1 VGKNITLRVA
11 KAWEEVVM
19 AGSDND
25 IVVRIGGDSA
35 AGGIV
40 TTGEVFARIAS
51 FVGLEIYTTR
61 TIPAE
66 IKGGHVMFQVR
77 AADHPVYS
85 QGDELDLLVA
95 YDQES
100 FDRYFEL
107 LRKGGVFVYNSNDL
121 TPPQSRDVRLYG
133 LPLNELARQIDFTR
147 GRNIIL
153 IGALVKLFDLPYDRA
168 AEVVRRQLGRKKE
181 MLEQNLTALQT
192 GHRWVE
198 ENVGQ
203 ESPFHLRGTARDA
216 LGNERLVLS
225 GNQALSIGAIAAG
238 CRFYAGYPITPASDI
253 MEFLAAEFPK
263 IGGTMVQAEDE
274 IAAVG
279 MALGASYTG
288 VRAMTATSGP
298 GLALMIEMIGHASMT
313 ETPLVV
319 ADVQRA
325 GPSTGMPTKVS
336 QGDLRMAVFAGND
349 DAPRFVVA
357 PVSVEDCF
365 YQINNAFNLAEKY
378 QTPVLFLS
386 DQDMSVRVQTI
397 PPFDLSRVKHEPR
410 LVWDPRSDG
419 HGQYERYANTPTG
432 VSPMSLPGVPGGQ
445 YTAEGLEHYASGAP
459 GYDPEL
465 HSANMEKRYRKLESA
480 LADIEAWGMYEQFGD
495 QDAVLGIIGWGS
507 TIGPV
512 REAVERAER
521 NGIPV
526 AVFYPK
532 ALFPLPDAR
541 LKAFLERRRAVIV
554 PEMNYTG
561 QFAGMLR
568 ARAQSYGIERPII
581 KLNQYGGVPITTRQV
596 YEQIVAVSETLKK

>member
-1 VGKNITLRVA
+1 MTAL
-11 KAWEEVVM
+11 
-19 AGSDND
+19 DND
-25 IVVRIGGDSA
+25 LVVRIGGDSA

-77 AADHPVYS
+77 AADHPVHS

-95 YDQES
+95 YDHES
-100 FDRYFEL
+100 YDRYYKL
-107 LRKGGVFVYNSNDL
+107 LKKDGIFVYNSNDL
-121 TPPQSRDVRLYG
+121 TPPDGGGVKMFG
-133 LPLNELARQIDFTR
+133 LPLNELARKADFTR

-168 AEVVRRQLGRKKE
+168 VEVVRKQLGRKKE

-192 GHRWVE
+192 GYRWIE
-198 ENVGQ
+198 ENIGV
-203 ESPFHLRGTARDA
+203 ESPFHLRGKPRDKD
-216 LGNERLVLS
+216 ERLVIS

-263 IGGTMVQAEDE
+263 IGGTMIQAEDE
-274 IAAVG
+274 IAAIG
-279 MALGASYTG
+279 MAVGASYTG

-298 GLALMIEMIGHASMT
+298 GLALMVEMLGHASMT
-313 ETPLVV
+313 ETPLVIV
-319 ADVQRA
+319 DVQRA
-325 GPSTGMPTKVS
+325 GPSTGLPTKVS
-336 QGDLRMAVFAGND
+336 QGDLRLAVFGGND

-365 YQINNAFNLAEKY
+365 YQIINAFNLAEKY
-378 QTPVLFLS
+378 QMPVLFLS

-410 LVWDPRSDG
+410 LLWDGNGP
-419 HGQYERYANTPTG
+419 YERYVDTPTG
-432 VSPMSLPGVPGGQ
+432 VSPMSLPGMRGGQ
-445 YTAEGLEHYASGAP
+445 YTAEGLEHYPSGAP
-459 GYDPEL
+459 GYEPEL
-465 HSANMEKRYRKLESA
+465 HMANMEKRYRKLDAA
-480 LADIEAWGMYEQFGD
+480 LPDIEAWGMYEEFGNP
-495 QDAVLGIIGWGS
+495 DAALGIIGWGS

-512 REAVERAER
+512 REAVARAKE
-521 NGIPV
+521 NDIPV

-541 LKAFLERRRAVIV
+541 LKAFLEKRQAVIV

-568 ARAQSYGIERPII
+568 ARAQSYGIERPIV
-581 KLNQYGGVPITTRQV
+581 KLNEYGGRPIATRQV
-596 YEQIVAVSETLKK
+596 YDEIVALNVTLKK

>member
-1 VGKNITLRVA
+1 L
-11 KAWEEVVM
+11 
-19 AGSDND
+19 
-25 IVVRIGGDSA
+25 VVRIGGDSA

-51 FVGLEIYTTR
+51 LVGLEIYTTR

-77 AADHPVYS
+77 VADHPVHS
-85 QGDELDLLVA
+85 QGDELDLLVT

-100 FDRYFEL
+100 YDRYYKL
-107 LRKGGVFVYNSNDL
+107 LRPGGIFVYNSNDL
-121 TPPQSRDVRLYG
+121 TPPEGGSVKRYG
-133 LPLNELARQIDFTR
+133 LPLNELARKIGFTR

-168 AEVVRRQLGRKKE
+168 VEVVRKQLGRKKD

-192 GHRWVE
+192 GYRWVE
-198 ENVGQ
+198 ENVGI
-203 ESPFHLRGTARDA
+203 ESPFHLRGTPRGVGDA
-216 LGNERLVLS
+216 SQDDRLVIS

-263 IGGTMVQAEDE
+263 IGGTMIQAEDE
-274 IAAVG
+274 IAAIG
-279 MALGASYTG
+279 MAVGASYTG

-298 GLALMIEMIGHASMT
+298 GFALMVEMLGHASMT
-313 ETPLVV
+313 ETPLVIV
-319 ADVQRA
+319 DVQRA
-325 GPSTGMPTKVS
+325 GPSTGLPTKVS
-336 QGDLRMAVFAGND
+336 QGDLRLAVFGGND

-357 PVSVEDCF
+357 PVSVQDCF
-365 YQINNAFNLAEKY
+365 YQMINAFNLAEKY
-378 QTPVLFLS
+378 QMPVVFLS

-397 PPFDLSRVKHEPR
+397 PPFDLSRVKQEPR
-410 LVWDPRSDG
+410 LLWDG
-419 HGQYERYANTPTG
+419 HGPYERYVDTPTG
-432 VSPMSLPGVPGGQ
+432 VSPMSLPGMRGGQ
-445 YTAEGLEHYASGAP
+445 YTAEGLEHYPTGAP
-459 GYDPEL
+459 GYEPEL
-465 HSANMEKRYRKLESA
+465 HMANMEKRYRKLDAA
-480 LADIEAWGMYEQFGD
+480 LPDIEAWGMYEEFGD
-495 QDAVLGIIGWGS
+495 PDAALGIIGWGS

-512 REAVERAER
+512 REAVARAKEH
-521 NGIPV
+521 GIPV

-541 LKAFLERRRAVIV
+541 LKAFLEKRQAVIV

-568 ARAQSYGIERPII
+568 ARAQSYGIERPIV
-581 KLNQYGGVPITTRQV
+581 KLNQYGGQPIATRLV
-596 YEQIVAVSETLKK
+596 YDEIVALDEMLKK

>member
-1 VGKNITLRVA
+1 MTT
-11 KAWEEVVM
+11 
-19 AGSDND
+19 DND
-25 IVVRIGGDSA
+25 LVVRIGGDSA

-40 TTGEVFARIAS
+40 TTGEVFARIAAY
-51 FVGLEIYTTR
+51 VGLEIYTTR

-77 AADHPVYS
+77 AADHPVHS

-100 FDRYFEL
+100 YDRYFKL
-107 LRKGGVFVYNSNDL
+107 LKPGGIFVYNSNDL
-121 TPPQSRDVRLYG
+121 TLPLSSQARIYG
-133 LPLNELARQIDFTR
+133 IPLNELARQIDFTR

-168 AEVVRRQLGRKKE
+168 VQVVHKQLGRKKE
-181 MLEQNLTALQT
+181 MLEQNLTALQA
-192 GHRWVE
+192 GYRWVE
-198 ENVGQ
+198 ENIGL
-203 ESPFHLRGTARDA
+203 ESPFHLRGRPREND
-216 LGNERLVLS
+216 ERLIIS
-225 GNQALSIGAIAAG
+225 GNQALAIGAIAAG

-263 IGGTMVQAEDE
+263 IGGTMIQAEDE
-274 IAAVG
+274 IAAIG
-279 MALGASYTG
+279 MALGASFTG
-288 VRAMTATSGP
+288 ARAMTATSGP
-298 GLALMIEMIGHASMT
+298 GLALMVEMIGHASMT
-313 ETPLVV
+313 ETPVV
-319 ADVQRA
+319 IVDVQRA

-336 QGDLRMAVFAGND
+336 QGDLRLAVFGGND

-365 YQINNAFNLAEKY
+365 YQIVNAFNLAEKY

-397 PPFDLSRVKHEPR
+397 PPFDLSKVKHEPR
-410 LVWDPRSDG
+410 LLWNPHGDG
-419 HGQYERYANTPTG
+419 PSQYERYQDTPSG
-432 VSPMSLPGVPGGQ
+432 VSPMSVPGMSGGQ

-465 HSANMEKRYRKLESA
+465 HRTNMDKRYRKLESA
-480 LADIEAWGMYEQFGD
+480 LPDIEAWGMYEQFGD
-495 QDAVLGIIGWGS
+495 DEAALGIIGWGS

-512 REAVERAER
+512 REAVARAKE

-541 LKAFLERRRAVIV
+541 LKAFLEKRQAVIV

-568 ARAQSYGIERPII
+568 ARAQSYGIERPIV
-581 KLNQYGGVPITTRQV
+581 KLNQYGGVPLSTREV
-596 YEQIVAVSETLKK
+596 YEQIVTVHETLE

>member
-1 VGKNITLRVA
+1 
-11 KAWEEVVM
+11 M
-19 AGSDND
+19 AASDHD
-25 IVVRIGGDSA
+25 LVVRIGGDSA

-77 AADHPVYS
+77 VADQPVHS

-100 FDRYFEL
+100 FDRYYKL
-107 LRKGGVFVYNSNDL
+107 LKPDGIFVYNSNDL
-121 TPPQSRDVRLYG
+121 TPPQSSDIKVYG
-133 LPLNELARQIDFTR
+133 LPLNDLARKIDFTR

-168 AEVVRRQLGRKKE
+168 VEVVRKQLGRKKE
-181 MLEQNLTALQT
+181 MLDQNLTALQT
-192 GHRWVE
+192 GYRWVE
-198 ENVGQ
+198 ENVAR
-203 ESPFHLRGTARDA
+203 ESPFHLRGSLTDA
-216 LGNERLVLS
+216 VQDERLVIS

-263 IGGTMVQAEDE
+263 IGGTMIQAEDE
-274 IAAVG
+274 IAAIG
-279 MALGASYTG
+279 MAVGAAYTG
-288 VRAMTATSGP
+288 LRAMTATSGP
-298 GLALMIEMIGHASMT
+298 GLALMVEMLGHASMT
-313 ETPLVV
+313 ETPVV
-319 ADVQRA
+319 IVDVQRA

-336 QGDLRMAVFAGND
+336 QGDLRLAVFGGND

-357 PVSVEDCF
+357 PVTVEDCF
-365 YQINNAFNLAEKY
+365 YQIIHAFNLAEKY

-397 PPFDLSRVKHEPR
+397 PPFDLSKVKQEPR
-410 LVWDPRSDG
+410 LVWDGSG
-419 HGQYERYANTPTG
+419 KYERYADTPTG
-432 VSPMSLPGVPGGQ
+432 VSPMSLPGMPGGQ

-459 GYDPEL
+459 GFDPDL
-465 HSANMEKRYRKLESA
+465 HSRNTEKRYRKLDSA

-495 QDAVLGIIGWGS
+495 DDAALGIIGWGS

-512 REAVERAER
+512 REAVARAKEA
-521 NGIPV
+521 GIPV

-532 ALFPLPDAR
+532 ALFPLPDAK
-541 LKAFLERRRAVIV
+541 LHAFLEKRQAVIV

-568 ARAQSYGIERPII
+568 ARAQSYGIERPIV
-581 KLNQYGGVPITTRQV
+581 KLNQYGGVPISTRQV
-596 YEQIVAVSETLKK
+596 YEQIVAVNETLKK

>member
-1 VGKNITLRVA
+1 
-11 KAWEEVVM
+11 M

-25 IVVRIGGDSA
+25 LVVRIGGDSA

-66 IKGGHVMFQVR
+66 IKGGHVMFQAR
-77 AADHPVYS
+77 AADHPVHS

-95 YDQES
+95 YDEES
-100 FDRYFEL
+100 YDRYFKL
-107 LRKGGVFVYNSNDL
+107 LKPGGVFVYNSNDL
-121 TPPQSRDVRLYG
+121 TPSSSSDVKLYG
-133 LPLNELARQIDFTR
+133 LPLSDLARQMDFVR

-168 AEVVRRQLGRKKE
+168 VEVVRKQLGRKKE
-181 MLEQNLTALQT
+181 MLEQNLNALQA
-192 GHRWVE
+192 GYRWVE
-198 ENVGQ
+198 ENIGK
-203 ESPFHLRGTARDA
+203 EAPFHLRGTPVGARDA
-216 LGNERLVLS
+216 SLGERLLLS
-225 GNQALSIGAIAAG
+225 GNQALAIGAIAAG

-263 IGGTMVQAEDE
+263 MGGTMIQAEDE
-274 IAAVG
+274 IAAIG
-279 MALGASYTG
+279 MALGASFTG
-288 VRAMTATSGP
+288 ARAMTATSGP
-298 GLALMIEMIGHASMT
+298 GLALMIEMLGHASMT
-313 ETPLVV
+313 ETPLVIV
-319 ADVQRA
+319 DVQRA

-336 QGDLRMAVFAGND
+336 QGDLRLAVFGGND

-365 YQINNAFNLAEKY
+365 YQIIHAFNLAEKY

-397 PPFDLSRVKHEPR
+397 PPFDLSKVKREPR
-410 LVWDPRSDG
+410 LVWN
-419 HGQYERYANTPTG
+419 GQGKYERYADTPSG
-432 VSPMSLPGVPGGQ
+432 VSPMSLPGMPGGP
-445 YTAEGLEHYASGAP
+445 YIAEGLEHYASGAP
-459 GYDPEL
+459 GYEPEL
-465 HSANMEKRYRKLESA
+465 HVANMEKRYRKLESA
-480 LADIEAWGMYEQFGD
+480 LPDIEAWGMYEQFGD
-495 QDAVLGIIGWGS
+495 DDAALGIIGWGS

-512 REAVERAER
+512 REAVARAKE

-541 LKAFLERRRAVIV
+541 LRAFLEKRQAVIV
-554 PEMNYTG
+554 PEMNFTG

-568 ARAQSYGIERPII
+568 ARAQSYGIERPIV
-581 KLNQYGGVPITTRQV
+581 KLNQYGGAPLLARQV
-596 YEQIVAVSETLKK
+596 YEQIVAVNETLKK

>member
-1 VGKNITLRVA
+1 
-11 KAWEEVVM
+11 M
-19 AGSDND
+19 AASDHD
-25 IVVRIGGDSA
+25 LVVRIGGDSA

-77 AADHPVYS
+77 VADQPVHS

-100 FDRYFEL
+100 FDRYYKL
-107 LRKGGVFVYNSNDL
+107 LKPDGIFVYNSNDL
-121 TPPQSRDVRLYG
+121 TPPQSSDIKVYG
-133 LPLNELARQIDFTR
+133 LPLNDLARKIDFTR

-168 AEVVRRQLGRKKE
+168 VEVVRKQLGRKKE

-192 GHRWVE
+192 GYRWVE
-198 ENVGQ
+198 ENVAR
-203 ESPFHLRGTARDA
+203 ESPFHLRGSLTDA
-216 LGNERLVLS
+216 VQDERLVIS

-263 IGGTMVQAEDE
+263 IGGTMIQAEDE
-274 IAAVG
+274 IAAIG
-279 MALGASYTG
+279 MAVGAAYTG
-288 VRAMTATSGP
+288 LRAMTATSGP
-298 GLALMIEMIGHASMT
+298 GLALMVEMLGHASMT
-313 ETPLVV
+313 ETPVV
-319 ADVQRA
+319 IVDVQRA

-336 QGDLRMAVFAGND
+336 QGDLRLAVFGGND

-357 PVSVEDCF
+357 PVTVEDCF
-365 YQINNAFNLAEKY
+365 YQIIHAFNLAEKY

-397 PPFDLSRVKHEPR
+397 PPFDLSKVKQELR
-410 LVWDPRSDG
+410 LVWDGSG
-419 HGQYERYANTPTG
+419 KYERYADTPSG
-432 VSPMSLPGVPGGQ
+432 VSPMSLPGMPGGQ

-459 GYDPEL
+459 GFDPDL
-465 HSANMEKRYRKLESA
+465 HSRNTEKRYRKLDSA

-495 QDAVLGIIGWGS
+495 DGAALGIIGWGS

-512 REAVERAER
+512 REAVARTKEA
-521 NGIPV
+521 GIPV

-532 ALFPLPDAR
+532 ALFPLPDAK
-541 LKAFLERRRAVIV
+541 LHAFLEKRQAVIV

-568 ARAQSYGIERPII
+568 ARAQSYGIERPIVR
-581 KLNQYGGVPITTRQV
+581 LNQYGGVPISTRQV
-596 YEQIVAVSETLKK
+596 YEQIVAVSKTLKK

>member
-1 VGKNITLRVA
+1 
-11 KAWEEVVM
+11 M

-25 IVVRIGGDSA
+25 LVVRIGGDST

-77 AADHPVYS
+77 AADHPIYS

-100 FDRYFEL
+100 YDRYFKL
-107 LRKGGVFVYNSNDL
+107 LKKGGVFVYSSNDL
-121 TPPQSRDVRLYG
+121 TPSSSGEVKMYG
-133 LPLNELARQIDFTR
+133 LPLSDLARQVNFVR

-168 AEVVRRQLGRKKE
+168 VEVVRKQLGRKKE
-181 MLEQNLTALQT
+181 MLEQNLNALQT
-192 GHRWVE
+192 GYRWVE
-198 ENVGQ
+198 ENIGQ

-216 LGNERLVLS
+216 SRDERLALS
-225 GNQALSIGAIAAG
+225 GNQALAIGAIAAG
-238 CRFYAGYPITPASDI
+238 CRFYAGYPITPATDI
-253 MEFLAAEFPK
+253 MEFLASEFPK
-263 IGGTMVQAEDE
+263 INGTMIQAEDE
-274 IAAVG
+274 IAAIG
-279 MALGASYTG
+279 MALGASFTG

-298 GLALMIEMIGHASMT
+298 GLALMIEMLGHASMT
-313 ETPLVV
+313 ETPLVIV
-319 ADVQRA
+319 DVQRA

-349 DAPRFVVA
+349 DAPRIVVA

-365 YQINNAFNLAEKY
+365 YQIVHAFNLAEKY
-378 QTPVLFLS
+378 QMPVLFLS

-397 PPFDLSRVKHEPR
+397 PPFDLSKVRHEPR
-410 LVWDPRSDG
+410 HLWDM
-419 HGQYERYANTPTG
+419 HGKYERYADTPTG
-432 VSPMSLPGVPGGQ
+432 VSPMSLPGMPGGQ

-465 HSANMEKRYRKLESA
+465 HVANMEKRYRKLEGV
-480 LADIEAWGMYEQFGD
+480 LPDIEAWGMYEQFGD
-495 QDAVLGIIGWGS
+495 DDAALGIIGWGS

-512 REAVERAER
+512 REAVACAKA

-532 ALFPLPDAR
+532 ALFPLPDVR
-541 LKAFLERRRAVIV
+541 LKAFLEKRQAVIV
-554 PEMNYTG
+554 PEMNFSG

-568 ARAQSYGIERPII
+568 ARAQSYGIERPIV
-581 KLNQYGGVPITTRQV
+581 KLNQYSGVPLATRQV
-596 YEQIVAVSETLKK
+596 VEQIVAVNETLNR

>member
-1 VGKNITLRVA
+1 
-11 KAWEEVVM
+11 M
-19 AGSDND
+19 AASDHD
-25 IVVRIGGDSA
+25 LVVRIGGDSA

-77 AADHPVYS
+77 VANQPVHS

-100 FDRYFEL
+100 FDRYYKL
-107 LRKGGVFVYNSNDL
+107 LKPDGIFVYNSNDL
-121 TPPQSRDVRLYG
+121 TPPPSSDIKVYG
-133 LPLNELARQIDFTR
+133 LPLNDLARKIGFTR

-168 AEVVRRQLGRKKE
+168 VQVVRKQLGRKKE
-181 MLEQNLTALQT
+181 MLDQNLTALQT
-192 GHRWVE
+192 GYRWVE
-198 ENVGQ
+198 ENVAR
-203 ESPFHLRGTARDA
+203 ESPFHLRGSLTDA
-216 LGNERLVLS
+216 VQDERLVIS

-238 CRFYAGYPITPASDI
+238 CRFYAEYPITPASDI

-263 IGGTMVQAEDE
+263 IGGTMIQAEDE
-274 IAAVG
+274 IAAIG
-279 MALGASYTG
+279 MAVGAAYTG
-288 VRAMTATSGP
+288 LRAMTATSGP
-298 GLALMIEMIGHASMT
+298 GLALMVEMLGHASMT
-313 ETPLVV
+313 ETPVV
-319 ADVQRA
+319 IVDVQRA

-336 QGDLRMAVFAGND
+336 QGDLRLAVFGGND

-365 YQINNAFNLAEKY
+365 YQIIHAFNLAEKY

-397 PPFDLSRVKHEPR
+397 PPFDLSKVKQEPR
-410 LVWDPRSDG
+410 LVWDGSG
-419 HGQYERYANTPTG
+419 KYERYADTPSG
-432 VSPMSLPGVPGGQ
+432 VSPMSLPGMPGGQ

-459 GYDPEL
+459 GFDPDL
-465 HSANMEKRYRKLESA
+465 HSRNTEKRYRKLDSA

-495 QDAVLGIIGWGS
+495 DGAALGIIGWGS

-512 REAVERAER
+512 REAVARAREA
-521 NGIPV
+521 GIPV

-532 ALFPLPDAR
+532 ALFPLPDAK
-541 LKAFLERRRAVIV
+541 LHAFLEKRQAVIV

-568 ARAQSYGIERPII
+568 ARAQSYGIERPIV
-581 KLNQYGGVPITTRQV
+581 KLNQYGGVPISMRQV
-596 YEQIVAVSETLKK
+596 YEQILAVSETLKK

>member
-1 VGKNITLRVA
+1 
-11 KAWEEVVM
+11 M
-19 AGSDND
+19 ADWD
-25 IVVRIGGDSA
+25 HDLVVRIGGDSA

-77 AADHPVYS
+77 TADRPIHS

-100 FDRYFEL
+100 FDRYFGL
-107 LRKGGVFVYNSNDL
+107 LKKGGVFVYNSNDL
-121 TPPQSRDVRLYG
+121 TPPSSDQVKMYG
-133 LPLNELARQIDFTR
+133 LPLTDLARQISFAR

-168 AEVVRRQLGRKKE
+168 VEVVRQQLGRKKE

-192 GHRWVE
+192 GYRWVE
-198 ENVGQ
+198 ENIGR
-203 ESPFHLRGTARDA
+203 ESPFHLRGGSPAGDVEPRES
-216 LGNERLVLS
+216 GERLLLS
-225 GNQALSIGAIAAG
+225 GNQALAIGAIAAG
-238 CRFYAGYPITPASDI
+238 CRFFAGYPITPASDI

-263 IGGTMVQAEDE
+263 IGGTMIQAEDE
-274 IAAVG
+274 IAAIG
-279 MALGASYTG
+279 MTLGAAYTG

-298 GLALMIEMIGHASMT
+298 GLALMVEMLGHASMT
-313 ETPLVV
+313 ETPLVIV
-319 ADVQRA
+319 DVQRA

-336 QGDLRMAVFAGND
+336 QGDLRLAVFGGND

-357 PVSVEDCF
+357 PVSVQDCF
-365 YQINNAFNLAEKY
+365 YQMINAFNLAEKY

-397 PPFDLSRVKHEPR
+397 PPFDLLAAKLEPR
-410 LVWDPRSDG
+410 LLWDPAGDRQDK
-419 HGQYERYANTPTG
+419 YERYADTPSG
-432 VSPMSLPGVPGGQ
+432 VSPMSLPGMPGGQ

-459 GYDPEL
+459 GYDPTL
-465 HSANMEKRYRKLESA
+465 HVLNMQKRYRKLESA
-480 LADIEAWGMYEQFGD
+480 LPDIEAWGMYEQFGD
-495 QDAVLGIIGWGS
+495 DDAAIGVIGWGS

-512 REAVERAER
+512 REAVALAKDR
-521 NGIPV
+521 GIPV

-532 ALFPLPDAR
+532 ALFPLPDGR
-541 LKAFLERRRAVIV
+541 LKAFLEKRQAVIV
-554 PEMNYTG
+554 PEMNFTG

-568 ARAQSYGIERPII
+568 ARAHSYGIERPIV
-581 KLNQYGGVPITTRQV
+581 KLNEYGGVPFTMRQV
-596 YEQIVAVSETLKK
+596 YEQIAAVHETLK

>member
-1 VGKNITLRVA
+1 MLVVKLSKIT
-11 KAWEEVVM
+11 AWIGRAREEMRM
-19 AGSDND
+19 AASDHD
-25 IVVRIGGDSA
+25 LVVRIGGDSA

-77 AADHPVYS
+77 VADRPVHS

-100 FDRYFEL
+100 FDRYYKL
-107 LRKGGVFVYNSNDL
+107 LKPDGIFVYNSNDL
-121 TPPQSRDVRLYG
+121 TPPQRSGVQVYG
-133 LPLNELARQIDFTR
+133 LPLNDLARKIDFVR
-147 GRNIIL
+147 GRNILL

-168 AEVVRRQLGRKKE
+168 VQVVRKQLGRKKE
-181 MLEQNLTALQT
+181 MLDQNLTALQT
-192 GHRWVE
+192 GYRWVE
-198 ENVGQ
+198 ENIAR
-203 ESPFHLRGTARDA
+203 ESPFHLRGSLGDTAQD
-216 LGNERLVLS
+216 ERLVIS

-263 IGGTMVQAEDE
+263 IGGTMIQAEDE
-274 IAAVG
+274 IAAIG
-279 MALGASYTG
+279 MAVGAAYTG
-288 VRAMTATSGP
+288 LRAMTATSGP
-298 GLALMIEMIGHASMT
+298 GLALMIEMLGHASMT
-313 ETPLVV
+313 ETPVV
-319 ADVQRA
+319 IVDVQRA

-336 QGDLRMAVFAGND
+336 QGDLRLAVFGGND

-365 YQINNAFNLAEKY
+365 YQIIHAFNLAEKY

-397 PPFDLSRVKHEPR
+397 PPFDLSKVKQEPR
-410 LVWDPRSDG
+410 LVWDGSG
-419 HGQYERYANTPTG
+419 KYERYADTPSG
-432 VSPMSLPGVPGGQ
+432 VSPMSLPGMRGGQ
-445 YTAEGLEHYASGAP
+445 YTAEGLEHYVSGAP
-459 GYDPEL
+459 GYAPEL
-465 HSANMEKRYRKLESA
+465 HRKNMEKRYRKLDSA
-480 LADIEAWGMYEQFGD
+480 LCDIEAWGMYEQFGD
-495 QDAVLGIIGWGS
+495 DGAALGIIGWGS

-512 REAVERAER
+512 REAVARAKEA
-521 NGIPV
+521 GIPV

-532 ALFPLPDAR
+532 ALFPLPDAK
-541 LKAFLERRRAVIV
+541 LHAFLEKRQAVIV

-568 ARAQSYGIERPII
+568 ARAQSYGIERPIV
-581 KLNQYGGVPITTRQV
+581 KLNQYGGVPLSTQQV
-596 YEQIVAVSETLKK
+596 YEQIVAVREKLRE

>member
-1 VGKNITLRVA
+1 MTT
-11 KAWEEVVM
+11 
-19 AGSDND
+19 DND
-25 IVVRIGGDSA
+25 LVVRIGGDSA

-40 TTGEVFARIAS
+40 TTGEVFARIAAY
-51 FVGLEIYTTR
+51 VGLEIYTTR

-77 AADHPVYS
+77 AADHPVHS

-100 FDRYFEL
+100 YDRYFKL
-107 LRKGGVFVYNSNDL
+107 LKPGGIFVYNSNDL
-121 TPPQSRDVRLYG
+121 TLPLSSQARIYG
-133 LPLNELARQIDFTR
+133 IPLNELARQIDFTR

-168 AEVVRRQLGRKKE
+168 VQVVHKQLGRKKE
-181 MLEQNLTALQT
+181 MLEQNLTALQA
-192 GHRWVE
+192 GYRWVE
-198 ENVGQ
+198 ENIGL
-203 ESPFHLRGTARDA
+203 ESPFHLRGRPREND
-216 LGNERLVLS
+216 ERLIIS
-225 GNQALSIGAIAAG
+225 GNQALAIGAIAAG

-263 IGGTMVQAEDE
+263 IGGTMIQAEDE
-274 IAAVG
+274 IAAIG
-279 MALGASYTG
+279 MALGASFTG
-288 VRAMTATSGP
+288 ARAMTATSGP
-298 GLALMIEMIGHASMT
+298 GLALMVEMIGHASMT
-313 ETPLVV
+313 ETPVV
-319 ADVQRA
+319 IVDVQRA

-336 QGDLRMAVFAGND
+336 QGDLRLAVFGGND

-365 YQINNAFNLAEKY
+365 YQIVNAFNLAEKY

-397 PPFDLSRVKHEPR
+397 PPFDLSKVKHEPR
-410 LVWDPRSDG
+410 LLWNPHGDG
-419 HGQYERYANTPTG
+419 PSQYERYQDTPSG
-432 VSPMSLPGVPGGQ
+432 VSPMSVPGMSGGQ

-465 HSANMEKRYRKLESA
+465 HRTNMDKRYRKLESA
-480 LADIEAWGMYEQFGD
+480 LPDIEAWGMYEQFGD
-495 QDAVLGIIGWGS
+495 DEAALGIIGWGS

-512 REAVERAER
+512 REAVARAKE

-541 LKAFLERRRAVIV
+541 LKAFLEKRQAVIV

-568 ARAQSYGIERPII
+568 ARAQSYGIERPIV
-581 KLNQYGGVPITTRQV
+581 KLNQYGGVPLSTREV
-596 YEQIVAVSETLKK
+596 YEQIVAVHETLE

>member
-1 VGKNITLRVA
+1 
-11 KAWEEVVM
+11 M

-25 IVVRIGGDSA
+25 LVVRIGGDSA

-77 AADHPVYS
+77 VADHPVYS

-95 YDQES
+95 YDEES
-100 FDRYFEL
+100 YDRYFKL
-107 LRKGGVFVYNSNDL
+107 LKPGGIFVYNSNDL
-121 TPPQSRDVRLYG
+121 TPPASGEVKLYG
-133 LPLNELARQIDFTR
+133 LPLSDLARQIDFVR

-153 IGALVKLFDLPYDRA
+153 IGALVKLFDLPYGRA
-168 AEVVRRQLGRKKE
+168 VEVVRRQLGRKKE
-181 MLEQNLTALQT
+181 MLEQNLGALQT
-192 GHRWVE
+192 GYRWVE
-198 ENVGQ
+198 ENIGK
-203 ESPFHLRGTARDA
+203 ESPFRLRGTLREKD
-216 LGNERLVLS
+216 ERLALS
-225 GNQALSIGAIAAG
+225 GNQALATGAIAAG

-263 IGGTMVQAEDE
+263 IGGTMIQAEDE
-274 IAAVG
+274 IAAIG
-279 MALGASYTG
+279 MAMGASFTG
-288 VRAMTATSGP
+288 VRSMTATSGP
-298 GLALMIEMIGHASMT
+298 GLALMIELLGHASMT
-313 ETPLVV
+313 ETPLVIV
-319 ADVQRA
+319 DVQRA

-336 QGDLRMAVFAGND
+336 QGDLRLAVFGGND

-365 YQINNAFNLAEKY
+365 YQIIHAFNLAEKY

-397 PPFDLSRVKHEPR
+397 PLFDLSKVKHEPR
-410 LVWDPRSDG
+410 LVWDG
-419 HGQYERYANTPTG
+419 HGKYERYADTPTG
-432 VSPMSLPGVPGGQ
+432 VSPMSLPGMPGGQ

-459 GYDPEL
+459 GFDPEL
-465 HSANMEKRYRKLESA
+465 HVANVEKRYRKLESA
-480 LADIEAWGMYEQFGD
+480 LPDIEAWGMYEQFGD
-495 QDAVLGIIGWGS
+495 DDAALGIIGWGS
-507 TIGPV
+507 TLGPV
-512 REAVERAER
+512 REAVARAKE

-541 LKAFLERRRAVIV
+541 LKAFLEKRQAVIV
-554 PEMNYTG
+554 PEMNFTG

-568 ARAQSYGIERPII
+568 ARAQSYGIERPIV
-581 KLNQYGGVPITTRQV
+581 KLNQYGGTPLTMRQV
-596 YEQIVAVSETLKK
+596 YKQIVAVNETLKK

>member
-1 VGKNITLRVA
+1 MST
-11 KAWEEVVM
+11 
-19 AGSDND
+19 DND
-25 IVVRIGGDSA
+25 LVVRIGGDSA

-77 AADHPVYS
+77 AADHPVHS
-85 QGDELDLLVA
+85 QGDDLDLLVA
-95 YDQES
+95 YDRES
-100 FDRYFEL
+100 YDRYYKL
-107 LRKGGVFVYNSNDL
+107 LKKDGIFVYNSNDL
-121 TPPQSRDVRLYG
+121 TPPEGGGVKMFG
-133 LPLNELARQIDFTR
+133 LPLNELARKADFTR

-153 IGALVKLFDLPYDRA
+153 IGALVKLFDLPYDRTV
-168 AEVVRRQLGRKKE
+168 EVVRRQLGRKKE

-192 GHRWVE
+192 GYRWIE
-198 ENVGQ
+198 ENIGV
-203 ESPFHLRGTARDA
+203 ESPFHLRGKPRDQD
-216 LGNERLVLS
+216 ERLVIS

-263 IGGTMVQAEDE
+263 IGGTMIQAEDE
-274 IAAVG
+274 IAAIG
-279 MALGASYTG
+279 MAVGASYTG
-288 VRAMTATSGP
+288 ARAMTATSGP
-298 GLALMIEMIGHASMT
+298 GLALMVEMLGHASMT
-313 ETPLVV
+313 ETPLVIV
-319 ADVQRA
+319 DVQRA
-325 GPSTGMPTKVS
+325 GPSTGLPTKVS
-336 QGDLRMAVFAGND
+336 QGDLRLAVFGGND

-357 PVSVEDCF
+357 PVSVQDCF
-365 YQINNAFNLAEKY
+365 YQIINAFNLAEKY
-378 QTPVLFLS
+378 QMPVLFLS

-397 PPFDLSRVKHEPR
+397 PPFDLLRVKQEPR
-410 LVWDPRSDG
+410 LVWDGNGP
-419 HGQYERYANTPTG
+419 YERYVDTPTG
-432 VSPMSLPGVPGGQ
+432 VSPMSLPGMPGGQ

-459 GYDPEL
+459 GYEPEL
-465 HSANMEKRYRKLESA
+465 HMANMEKRYRKLDAA
-480 LADIEAWGMYEQFGD
+480 LPDIEAWGMYEEFGD
-495 QDAVLGIIGWGS
+495 PDAALGIIGWGS

-512 REAVERAER
+512 REAVARAKE

-541 LKAFLERRRAVIV
+541 LKAFLAHRQAVIV

-568 ARAQSYGIERPII
+568 ARAQSYGIERPIV
-581 KLNQYGGVPITTRQV
+581 KLNEYGGRPIATRQV
-596 YEQIVAVSETLKK
+596 YDEIVALNETLKK

>member
-1 VGKNITLRVA
+1 
-11 KAWEEVVM
+11 M
-19 AGSDND
+19 AGLDND
-25 IVVRIGGDSA
+25 LVVRIGGDSA

-77 AADHPVYS
+77 VADHPVYS

-95 YDQES
+95 YDEES
-100 FDRYFEL
+100 YDRYYKL
-107 LRKGGVFVYNSNDL
+107 LRPGGVFVYNSNDL
-121 TPPQSRDVRLYG
+121 TPPASGEVKLYG
-133 LPLNELARQIDFTR
+133 LPLSDLARQINFVR

-168 AEVVRRQLGRKKE
+168 VEVVRRQLGRKKE
-181 MLEQNLTALQT
+181 MLEQNLGALQT
-192 GHRWVE
+192 GYRWVE
-198 ENVGQ
+198 ENIGK
-203 ESPFHLRGTARDA
+203 ESPFRLRGT
-216 LGNERLVLS
+216 LGEKDERLALS
-225 GNQALSIGAIAAG
+225 GNQALAIGAIAAG

-263 IGGTMVQAEDE
+263 IGGTMIQAEDE
-274 IAAVG
+274 IAAIG
-279 MALGASYTG
+279 MAMGASFTG
-288 VRAMTATSGP
+288 VRSMTATSGP
-298 GLALMIEMIGHASMT
+298 GLALMIELLGHTSMT
-313 ETPLVV
+313 ETPLVIV
-319 ADVQRA
+319 DVQRA

-336 QGDLRMAVFAGND
+336 QGDLRLAVFGGND

-365 YQINNAFNLAEKY
+365 YQIIHAFNLAEKY

-397 PPFDLSRVKHEPR
+397 PPFDLSKVKHEPR
-410 LVWDPRSDG
+410 LVWDG
-419 HGQYERYANTPTG
+419 HGKYERYADTPTG
-432 VSPMSLPGVPGGQ
+432 VSPMSLPGMPGGQ

-459 GYDPEL
+459 GFDPEL
-465 HSANMEKRYRKLESA
+465 HVANMEKRYRKLESA
-480 LADIEAWGMYEQFGD
+480 LPDIEAWGMYEQFGD
-495 QDAVLGIIGWGS
+495 DDAALGIIGWGS

-512 REAVERAER
+512 REAVARAKE

-541 LKAFLERRRAVIV
+541 LKAFLEKRQAVIV
-554 PEMNYTG
+554 PEMNFTG

-568 ARAQSYGIERPII
+568 ARAQSYGIERPIV
-581 KLNQYGGVPITTRQV
+581 KLNQYGGTPLTMRQV
-596 YEQIVAVSETLKK
+596 YEQIVAVNETLKK

>member
-1 VGKNITLRVA
+1 
-11 KAWEEVVM
+11 M
-19 AGSDND
+19 ADRD
-25 IVVRIGGDSA
+25 HDLVVRIGGDSS

-61 TIPAE
+61 TVPAE

-77 AADHPVYS
+77 TADRPIHS

-100 FDRYFEL
+100 FNRYFGL
-107 LRKGGVFVYNSNDL
+107 LKKGGVFVYNGNDL
-121 TPPQSRDVRLYG
+121 TPPASDEVKMYG
-133 LPLNELARQIDFTR
+133 LPLTDLARQINFVR

-168 AEVVRRQLGRKKE
+168 VEVVRQQLGRKKE

-192 GHRWVE
+192 GYRWVE
-198 ENVGQ
+198 ENIGR
-203 ESPFHLRGTARDA
+203 ESPFHLRGGSPGRDA
-216 LGNERLVLS
+216 GPHGSGERLLLS
-225 GNQALSIGAIAAG
+225 GNQALAIGAIAAG
-238 CRFYAGYPITPASDI
+238 CRFYAGYPITPATDI

-263 IGGTMVQAEDE
+263 IGGTMIQAEDE
-274 IAAVG
+274 IAAIG
-279 MALGASYTG
+279 MALGAAYTG
-288 VRAMTATSGP
+288 VRSMTATSGP
-298 GLALMIEMIGHASMT
+298 GLALMIEMLGHASMT
-313 ETPLVV
+313 ETPLVIV
-319 ADVQRA
+319 DVQRA

-357 PVSVEDCF
+357 PVSVQDCF
-365 YQINNAFNLAEKY
+365 YQIINAFNLAEKY

-397 PPFDLSRVKHEPR
+397 PPLDLSAAKLEPR
-410 LVWDPRSDG
+410 LLWNPTGDHQG
-419 HGQYERYANTPTG
+419 KYERYADTPSG
-432 VSPMSLPGVPGGQ
+432 VSPMSLPGMPGGQ
-445 YTAEGLEHYASGAP
+445 YTAEGLEHHASGAP
-459 GYDPEL
+459 GYDPAL
-465 HSANMEKRYRKLESA
+465 HILNMQKRYRKLESA
-480 LADIEAWGMYEQFGD
+480 LPDIEAWGMYEQFGD
-495 QDAVLGIIGWGS
+495 DDAAVGVIGWGS

-512 REAVERAER
+512 REAVACAKES
-521 NGIPV
+521 GIPV

-532 ALFPLPDAR
+532 ALFPLPDDR
-541 LKAFLERRRAVIV
+541 LKAFLEKRQAVIV

-568 ARAQSYGIERPII
+568 ARAQSYGIERPIVR
-581 KLNQYGGVPITTRQV
+581 LNQYGGVPFTMRQV
-596 YEQIVAVSETLKK
+596 YEQIVAVHGTLK

>member
-1 VGKNITLRVA
+1 
-11 KAWEEVVM
+11 M
-19 AGSDND
+19 AALEND
-25 IVVRIGGDSA
+25 LVVRIGGDSA

-77 AADHPVYS
+77 VADHPIFS

-100 FDRYFEL
+100 HDRYYKL
-107 LRKGGVFVYNSNDL
+107 LRPGGIFVYNSNDL
-121 TPPQSRDVRLYG
+121 TPPDGGGVKRYG
-133 LPLNELARQIDFTR
+133 LPLNELARKIGFTR

-168 AEVVRRQLGRKKE
+168 VEVVRRQLGRKKE

-192 GHRWVE
+192 GYRWIE
-198 ENVGQ
+198 ENIGV
-203 ESPFHLRGTARDA
+203 ESPFHLRGTSRGVSDA
-216 LGNERLVLS
+216 AQDERLVIS

-263 IGGTMVQAEDE
+263 IGGTMIQAEDE
-274 IAAVG
+274 IAAIG
-279 MALGASYTG
+279 MAVGASYTG
-288 VRAMTATSGP
+288 ARAMTATSGP
-298 GLALMIEMIGHASMT
+298 GFALMVEMLGHASMT
-313 ETPLVV
+313 ETPLVIV
-319 ADVQRA
+319 DVQRA
-325 GPSTGMPTKVS
+325 GPSTGLPTKVS
-336 QGDLRMAVFAGND
+336 QGDLRLAVFGGND
-349 DAPRFVVA
+349 DSPRFVVA

-365 YQINNAFNLAEKY
+365 YQIIHAFNLAEKY
-378 QTPVLFLS
+378 QMPVVFLS

-397 PPFDLSRVKHEPR
+397 PPFDLSRVKQEPR
-410 LVWDPRSDG
+410 LVWDGNGP
-419 HGQYERYANTPTG
+419 YERYVDTPTG
-432 VSPMSLPGVPGGQ
+432 VSPMSLPGMPGGQ

-459 GYDPEL
+459 GYEPEL
-465 HSANMEKRYRKLESA
+465 HMANMEKRYRKLDAA
-480 LADIEAWGMYEQFGD
+480 LPDIEAWGMYEQFGD
-495 QDAVLGIIGWGS
+495 PDAALGIIGWGS

-512 REAVERAER
+512 REAVARASE

-541 LKAFLERRRAVIV
+541 LKAFLEKRQAVIV

-568 ARAQSYGIERPII
+568 ARAQSYGIERPIV
-581 KLNQYGGVPITTRQV
+581 KVNQYGGRPIATRQV
-596 YEQIVAVSETLKK
+596 YEEIVALDKTLRK

>member
-1 VGKNITLRVA
+1 
-11 KAWEEVVM
+11 M
-19 AGSDND
+19 AGLDND
-25 IVVRIGGDSA
+25 LVVRIGGDSA

-51 FVGLEIYTTR
+51 FVGLEIFTTR

-77 AADHPVYS
+77 VADHPVYS

-95 YDQES
+95 YDEES
-100 FDRYFEL
+100 YDRYYKL
-107 LRKGGVFVYNSNDL
+107 LRPGGVFVYNSNDL
-121 TPPQSRDVRLYG
+121 TPPASGEVKLYG
-133 LPLNELARQIDFTR
+133 LPLSDLARQINFVR

-153 IGALVKLFDLPYDRA
+153 IGALVKLFDLPYGRA
-168 AEVVRRQLGRKKE
+168 VEVVRRQLGRKKE
-181 MLEQNLTALQT
+181 MLEQNLGALQT
-192 GHRWVE
+192 GYRWVE
-198 ENVGQ
+198 ENIGK
-203 ESPFHLRGTARDA
+203 ESPFRLRGTLREKD
-216 LGNERLVLS
+216 ERLALS
-225 GNQALSIGAIAAG
+225 GNQALAIGAIAAG

-263 IGGTMVQAEDE
+263 IGGTMIQAEDE
-274 IAAVG
+274 IAAIG
-279 MALGASYTG
+279 MAMGASFTG
-288 VRAMTATSGP
+288 VRSMTATSGP
-298 GLALMIEMIGHASMT
+298 GLALMIELLGHASMT
-313 ETPLVV
+313 ETPLVIV
-319 ADVQRA
+319 DVQRA

-336 QGDLRMAVFAGND
+336 QGDLRLAVFGGND

-365 YQINNAFNLAEKY
+365 YQIIHAFNLAEKY

-397 PPFDLSRVKHEPR
+397 PPFDLSKVKHEPR
-410 LVWDPRSDG
+410 LVWDG
-419 HGQYERYANTPTG
+419 HGKYERYADTPTG
-432 VSPMSLPGVPGGQ
+432 VSPMSLPGMPGGQ

-459 GYDPEL
+459 GFDPEL
-465 HSANMEKRYRKLESA
+465 HVANMEKRYRKLESA
-480 LADIEAWGMYEQFGD
+480 LPDIEAWGMYEQFGD
-495 QDAVLGIIGWGS
+495 DDAALGIIGWGS

-512 REAVERAER
+512 REAVARAQE

-541 LKAFLERRRAVIV
+541 LKAFLEKRQAVIV
-554 PEMNYTG
+554 PEMNFTG

-568 ARAQSYGIERPII
+568 ARAQSYGIERPIV
-581 KLNQYGGVPITTRQV
+581 KLNQYGGTPLTMRQV
-596 YEQIVAVSETLKK
+596 YEQVVVASEMLK